1 MMFISSLG
9 LGNSKLPG
17 KAKLF
22 AFMFSAPLACFLKF
36 FWIIFVDTSASI
48 TLQWK
53 GSDPYAS
60 TTTGI
65 TFVLYPAVL
74 DLLSQVLDIF
84 QLAQLPFFLTRPSL
98 TSFVIGKS
106 INWLHLGLLIT
117 KSGLLAAIHDLFEH
131 WIPSKTWSFLF
142 SFRWD
147 VRIPARTQW
156 ITPSILSFLLFDYC
170 ASFGHE
176 LRIWS
181 TVSASALRLV
191 NLCFNVIST

>member
-9 LGNSKLPG
+9 LDNSKLPG

-22 AFMFSAPLACFLKF
+22 AVMFSAPLACFLKF
-36 FWIIFVDTSASI
+36 FWIIFVDPSASI

-84 QLAQLPFFLTRPSL
+84 QLTQLPFFLTRPSL

-106 INWLHLGLLIT
+106 INWQHLGLLIT

-131 WIPSKTWSFLF
+131 WIPSKMWSFLF
-142 SFRWD
+142 SFRWNL
-147 VRIPARTQW
+147 RIPARTQW
-156 ITPSILSFLLFDYC
+156 IIPSILSFLLW
-170 ASFGHE
+170 
-176 LRIWS
+176 L
-181 TVSASALRLV
+181 
-191 NLCFNVIST
+191 LCQFRAWT